1 MSYNEYHEVLRPLA
15 AIPQSPKLKEYFRI
29 LANEARRLYHDYIK
43 SRKADASEIAAF
55 PLQRSR
61 EQETFHK
68 VCQLY
73 FPGLDYEEA
82 AFVVFGAAPLHR
94 DDAWAGEVFLS
105 VAIPFVVGETFELSA
120 VSVSGMGTESTAG
133 LHPYTLTVGEG
144 DAFMLDP
151 VSWHTATP
159 KQYNNQPFALL
170 QIVVSREAL
179 LNHPN
184 PQFNTF

>member
-1 MSYNEYHEVLRPLA
+1 MSHDEYHEVLRPLA
-15 AIPQSPKLKEYFRI
+15 AVPQSPKLKEYFRT

-43 SRKADASEIAAF
+43 SREADASEIAAF

-61 EQETFHK
+61 EQETFRK

-73 FPGLDYEEA
+73 FPDLEYDEA

-105 VAIPFVVGETFELSA
+105 VAVPFVAGECFELSA
-120 VSVSGMGTESTAG
+120 LSVSGLGTKGTAG
-133 LHPYTLTVGEG
+133 LHPYTLTVREG

-151 VSWHTATP
+151 VSWHSATP
-159 KQYNNQPFALL
+159 KQYNNQPFVLL

-179 LNHPN
+179 ASHPN